1 MEKQMS
7 KQWYVVDYA
16 DDLVVNAG
24 TYSTMET
31 LIKKLHGGLA
41 LVQYADLTP
50 QMKQGETIHET
61 KEKQMKN
68 LQPFIDNIIMRA
80 TTLMNEYSD
89 MMEAYEMSDYAEKCE
104 MLDELWVA
112 IDEYLKEVKLDDD
125 DEMEDLGLS

>member
-1 MEKQMS
+1 MS

>member
-1 MEKQMS
+1 MS

-125 DEMEDLGLS
+125 NEMEDLGLS

>member
-1 MEKQMS
+1 
-7 KQWYVVDYA
+7 
-16 DDLVVNAG
+16 
-24 TYSTMET
+24 
-31 LIKKLHGGLA
+31 
-41 LVQYADLTP
+41 
-50 QMKQGETIHET
+50 
-61 KEKQMKN
+61 MKN